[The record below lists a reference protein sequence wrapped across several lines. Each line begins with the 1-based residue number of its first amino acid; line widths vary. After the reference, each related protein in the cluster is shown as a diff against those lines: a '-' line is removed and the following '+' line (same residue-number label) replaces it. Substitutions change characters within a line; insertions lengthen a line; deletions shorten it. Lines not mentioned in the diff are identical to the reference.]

1 MNDTKY
7 KSGMTTTLLLAVI
20 LPVAGSVFVHA
31 VLPGRNWIQVPLHS
45 AVEALGA
52 LAALSLAVFSLLL
65 WKYRKEYAPSIW
77 IACAL
82 IGMGILDGFHSAVS
96 PGNSFVWLRSTA
108 TLIGGFLF
116 ALVWLPERIARS
128 RAADVLPALVAVTA
142 GIFGTLSIVFSD
154 ALPVMISQGVFTS
167 AAKAVNILGGLFF
180 LLAAI
185 HFIVRYRING
195 SFDDILFA
203 NLALLFG
210 FSGLL
215 FQFSSPW
222 EADWWFWHLLRL
234 TAYIV
239 ALWYVFATYQST
251 MEYLKQEVTERRH
264 AEEAIERL
272 RRQNELIL
280 TSAGEGIFG
289 LDVNGKH
296 TFVNPSAARM
306 LRYDVEELIGK
317 PSHKTWHH
325 SRIDRSR
332 YPEEECP
339 IYAAYKDGAVH
350 RIADEVF
357 WRKDG
362 SSFPVE
368 YASSPIVEEGK
379 IVGAVVTFTDI
390 TERRKV
396 EEKLKQNVREVME
409 AVNVLASSASEM
421 FTATQ
426 QLAST
431 ASQTATAVS
440 QTSATAEELKQTAR
454 LSSEKAKHVSEKSQK
469 AAQVAQQG
477 TTAVSENMEAINRMK
492 GQAELVAESIVKLS
506 EQAAAIG
513 EITAAVNDLAEQS
526 NLLAVN
532 AAIEAAKAG
541 EQGRGFS
548 VVAGEIKSLAEQSKR
563 ATAQVRAI
571 LSDVQKATGATVM
584 ATEQVNKAVE
594 AGVKQAAE
602 AGRSIRNLADTIVEA
617 SNAATQVAASSQQQL
632 VGIDQIA
639 SVMEN
644 IRQATQQN
652 SAGIKQV
659 EKAAHDLN
667 VLGQRLKAMAE
678 ESKVEEKEMQ
688 TNADKR
694 Q

>member
-1 MNDTKY
+1 MNDTKF
-7 KSGMTTTLLLAVI
+7 KSGFVTVLLLGII
-20 LPVAGSVFVHA
+20 LPVAGSVFVHM

-82 IGMGILDGFHSAVS
+82 IGMGILDGFHSSVS

-128 RAADVLPALVAVTA
+128 RAADALPALVAVTA

-154 ALPVMISQGVFTS
+154 ALPAMISQGDFTS
-167 AAKAVNILGGLFF
+167 TAEAVNILGGLFF

-203 NLALLFG
+203 NLTLLFG

-222 EADWWFWHLLRL
+222 EANWWFWHLLRL
-234 TAYIV
+234 TAYLV
-239 ALWYVFATYQST
+239 ALWYVFTAYQST
-251 MEYLKQEVTERRH
+251 MEDLKQEV
-264 AEEAIERL
+264 A
-272 RRQNELIL
+272 
-280 TSAGEGIFG
+280 
-289 LDVNGKH
+289 
-296 TFVNPSAARM
+296 
-306 LRYDVEELIGK
+306 
-317 PSHKTWHH
+317 
-325 SRIDRSR
+325 
-332 YPEEECP
+332 
-339 IYAAYKDGAVH
+339 
-350 RIADEVF
+350 
-357 WRKDG
+357 
-362 SSFPVE
+362 
-368 YASSPIVEEGK
+368 
-379 IVGAVVTFTDI
+379 
-390 TERRKV
+390 ERRKM
-396 EEKLKQNVREVME
+396 EEKLRQHVGEVME

-454 LSSEKAKHVSEKSQK
+454 LSSEKAKHVSESAQK

-477 TTAVSENMEAINRMK
+477 TTAVAENMEAINRIK

-506 EQAAAIG
+506 EQTQTIG
-513 EITAAVNDLAEQS
+513 DITTTVNDLTEQS

-541 EQGRGFS
+541 EQGKGFS
-548 VVAGEIKSLAEQSKR
+548 VVAQEIKSLAVQSKQ

-571 LSDVQKATGATVM
+571 LSEAQKATGATAM
-584 ATEQVNKAVE
+584 ATEQVSKAVE
-594 AGVKQAAE
+594 AGVKQATE
-602 AGRSIRNLADTIVEA
+602 AGKSIRNLSDTIVEA
-617 SNAATQVAASSQQQL
+617 SNAATQVASSSQQQL

-639 SVMEN
+639 SAMEN
-644 IRQATQQN
+644 IKQATQQN

-659 EKAAHDLN
+659 EKAADDLN
-667 VLGQRLKAMAE
+667 VLGQKLKAMAE
-678 ESKVEEKEMQ
+678 ESKV
-688 TNADKR
+688 
-694 Q
+694 

>member
-1 MNDTKY
+1 MSDSRFKF
-7 KSGMTTTLLLAVI
+7 GLTTALFLGVI
-20 LPVAGSVFVHA
+20 LPVAGSVAVHI
-31 VLPGRNWIQVPLHS
+31 VFPGNNWVQAPLHS
-45 AVEALGA
+45 AVEASGA
-52 LAALSLAVFSLLL
+52 LAALSLAVFIMLL
-65 WKYRKEYAPSIW
+65 WKYRKEFAPGVW
-77 IACAL
+77 ISCAL
-82 IGMGILDGFHSAVS
+82 IGMGVLDALHASVP
-96 PGNSFVWLRSTA
+96 PGNSFVWLRSTS
-108 TLIGGFLF
+108 TLLGGFLF
-116 ALVWLPERIARS
+116 VLVWLPERIARS
-128 RAADVLPALVAVTA
+128 KPAGALPALTAVAV
-142 GIFGTLSIVFSD
+142 GVFGALSIIFSD
-154 ALPVMISQGVFTS
+154 ALPAMVSQGVFTS
-167 AAKAVNILGGLFF
+167 AAKGINILGGVFF

-185 HFIVRYRING
+185 YFIISHRTSG
-195 SFDDILFA
+195 SSDELLFA

-222 EADWWFWHLLRL
+222 EPDWWFWHLLRL

-239 ALWYVFATYQST
+239 ALWYVFAAYQGT
-251 MEYLKQEVTERRH
+251 MEDLNMEVAERKH
-264 AEEAIERL
+264 AEESIEKL
-272 RRQNELIL
+272 RRKNELIL
-280 TSAGEGIFG
+280 SSALEGIFG
-289 LDVNGKH
+289 LDSNGKH

-306 LRYDVEELIGK
+306 LGYEVPELIDK
-317 PSHKTWHH
+317 PSHKAWHH
-325 SRIDRSR
+325 SKPDGSR

-350 RIADEVF
+350 RISDEVF

-362 SSFPVE
+362 SKFQVE
-368 YASSPIVEEGK
+368 YTSSPIVEEGK

-390 TERRKV
+390 TERRKI
-396 EEKLKQNVREVME
+396 EEKLNQHVRDVMD

-431 ASQTATAVS
+431 ASETATAVS

-454 LSSEKAKHVSEKSQK
+454 LSSEKAIHVSESAQK

-492 GQAELVAESIVKLS
+492 SQAELVAESIVKLS
-506 EQAAAIG
+506 EQAQAIG
-513 EITAAVNDLAEQS
+513 EITTTVNDLAEQS

-541 EQGRGFS
+541 EQGKGFS

-571 LSDVQKATGATVM
+571 LSDVQKATGAAVM

-602 AGRSIRNLADTIVEA
+602 AGNSIRNLADTIVQA

-659 EKAAHDLN
+659 EKAAQDLN
-667 VLGQRLKAMAE
+667 MLGQKLKAMAE
-678 ESKVEEKEMQ
+678 ESKV
-688 TNADKR
+688 
-694 Q
+694 